1 MQRNQPALLVSWSI
15 DKLTGP
21 MQVMSITWH
30 VCVLGDGGNDV
41 SMIQAADVGIGL
53 VGKVF
58 SPIIL
63 TLTLINYK
71 EENEEKD

>member
-21 MQVMSITWH
+21 MHVMSLTRH

-58 SPIIL
+58 SLIIL
-63 TLTLINYK
+63 TLIKYK
-71 EENEEKD
+71 EENEEREKD